1 MVNAREPLI
10 NVVSSDKRKMLM
22 TENSR
27 TLEPKG
33 KESGMDAHITSIAD
47 EALPAERRDLRRTG
61 MGMERGKPVAL
72 PLGK

>member
-1 MVNAREPLI
+1 
-10 NVVSSDKRKMLM
+10 MLL
-22 TENSR
+22 TETSR
-27 TLEPKG
+27 ALEPKG

-47 EALPAERRDLRRTG
+47 EALPAKRRDLRHTG